1 MTTDK
6 GTKTMSA
13 SLYFYVLLKIYC
25 KTTVASSP
33 SNKDS
38 AGQIRLSRWVPKG
51 ITVGQSG
58 PLSTLDLQVSPTAL
72 QDL

>member
-38 AGQIRLSRWVPKG
+38 AGEIRLIKQM
-51 ITVGQSG
+51 ITQGDHNG
-58 PLSTLDLQVSPTAL
+58 STWAT
-72 QDL
+72 